1 MTATAP
7 PATPAPEVLTATPA
21 AASSAPGLPPLVVD
35 LDGTLIQTDLL
46 FESLWRALAQGPRA
60 ALAFAGQAVRGR
72 AALKAH
78 LADVVSIDPAGLP
91 YDQGVLE
98 LVRAARE
105 AGRTTVLCTASDQK
119 LARGVAAH
127 LGLFDDVHGSDGV
140 RNLKGTNKA
149 AFLVERFGEGGFDYV
164 GDALA
169 DRAVWSRARAAIS
182 IGLPAAARAGVTSAG
197 GVVQHIDRPGAGL
210 KPYVKAMRPH
220 QWLKN
225 ILVFLPVLAAHNF
238 TLAAWGAAMAAFVA
252 FSLVASSVYFAN
264 DMLDLDADRAHP
276 RKRNRPFAAGTASL
290 AVGTV
295 MTVLLLLAGFGI
307 GLLVGEPR
315 FLAVLGFY
323 FVLTTAYS
331 LSLKRKLVIDICTLA
346 GLYTLR
352 VIAGAA
358 ATGVPLSEWLLG
370 FSVFFFLS
378 LAAVKRQAEL
388 VDGLASGRSAA
399 AGRAYRTDDLP
410 IVSQMAIA
418 AGYAAVLEFALY
430 LNSSNVLKLYHSP
443 KFLWGISPVLLFWI
457 SRMVMRAHR
466 GGMTDDPII
475 FAVRDRISHYCGA
488 IILGLVLAAALT

>member
-1 MTATAP
+1 MAVRRAQ
-7 PATPAPEVLTATPA
+7 
-21 AASSAPGLPPLVVD
+21 PPLVVD

-46 FESLWRALAQGPRA
+46 FESLWRALAMGPRA
-60 ALAFAGQAVRGR
+60 VLTFLGQLARGR

-78 LADVVSIDPAGLP
+78 LADVVTIDPAALP
-91 YDQGVLE
+91 YDPAVLD
-98 LVRAARE
+98 LVREARA
-105 AGRTTVLCTASDQK
+105 AGRTTVLCTASDQR
-119 LARGVAAH
+119 LARAVAGH
-127 LGLFDDVHGSDGV
+127 LGLFDEVHGSDGV
-140 RNLKGTNKA
+140 RNLKGPNKA

-169 DRAVWSRARAAIS
+169 DRAVWSRANAAIS
-182 IGLPAAARAGVTSAG
+182 IGLPAAARAGVKSVG
-197 GVVQHIDRPGAGL
+197 GSVRHLDRPPAGL

-225 ILVFLPVLAAHNF
+225 ILIFLPVLAAHDF
-238 TLAAWGAAMAAFVA
+238 SLAAWGAAVAAFVA
-252 FSLVASSVYFAN
+252 FSLIASSVYFAN
-264 DMLDLDADRAHP
+264 DMLDLEADRAHP

-295 MTVLLLLAGFGI
+295 MTAVLLLAGFGI
-307 GLLVGEPR
+307 ALLVGEPR
-315 FLAVLGFY
+315 FVAVLAFY
-323 FVLTTAYS
+323 YVLTTAYS

-352 VIAGAA
+352 VIAGGA
-358 ATGVPLSEWLLG
+358 ATGVILSEWLLG
-370 FSVFFFLS
+370 FSVFFFLA

-388 VDGLASGRSAA
+388 VDGIATGRSGAS
-399 AGRAYRTDDLP
+399 GRAYRTDDLP

-418 AGYAAVLEFALY
+418 AGYASVLQFALY
-430 LNSSNVLKLYHSP
+430 LNSSDVLRLYHSP

-475 FAVRDRISHYCGA
+475 FAVRDRISHYCGV
-488 IILGLVLAAALT
+488 IILVLVLAAALT